1 MGRVN
6 KKDLMA
12 KETNNPPEEILAA
25 LQNLLA
31 RLANVKSQAE
41 QKEISEEF
49 DRMLGGM
56 GEESGEHV

>member
-1 MGRVN
+1 
-6 KKDLMA
+6 MA
-12 KETNNPPEEILAA
+12 KEKNNPPEEIIGA

-49 DRMLGGM
+49 DKMLCGM
-56 GEESGEHV
+56 GDESGEHV